1 MFGKNKSKESEKL
14 FADKRLE
21 ILNSI
26 MAELKSGSSLK
37 STRQKLLEIYSKDLV
52 DEVVEN
58 FSKEAIRH
66 ESDELLSK
74 YGTVQKQEIDLSY
87 FGPTMESI
95 IVAGAAI
102 LILLIIVYVLLFLI
116 LAASGVK

>member
-102 LILLIIVYVLLFLI
+102 SIVLIIVYVLLFLI
-116 LAASGVK
+116 LC